1 LLADALALEEAGCF
15 SIVIESVAE
24 RVASLVTS
32 KLSVPT
38 IGIGA
43 GPGTSGQVL
52 VLQDLLG
59 MYEDVQPRFVKRY
72 AEVGVAVKEAVGW
85 YCAEVEARTF
95 PGAEH
100 GYGMGAEEWEAFL
113 RMVEG

>member
-1 LLADALALEEAGCF
+1 MLADALALEEAGCF

-72 AEVGVAVKEAVGW
+72 AEVGVAVKEAVGR

-100 GYGMGAEEWEAFL
+100 GYGIAAEEWEAFL